1 MHDLKERTM
10 QTFTATYGSRIPAA
24 IALRGVANLPQHSR
38 PSVSG
43 IRRAFDRGE
52 EIFAEGEPC
61 SVFYKV
67 VSGTVRT
74 GKLLADGRRQ
84 IDTFHFPG
92 DVFGLES
99 GESHR
104 FTAEA
109 VDKVVVIAYRRGN
122 FGGLVQ
128 SDPAFGEQL
137 MISMLSSLDRAH
149 DHMVLLGRKTA
160 VEKMAT
166 FLLEIAA
173 RRANAERAELS
184 MQRTDIADH
193 LGLTIETV
201 SRTLTQMV
209 RDGLIRLANA
219 GRTVVLADKARLR
232 LLCN

>member
-1 MHDLKERTM
+1 M
-10 QTFTATYGSRIPAA
+10 QTFNATHSSRIPAA
-24 IALRGVANLPQHSR
+24 IALRGAANLPQR
-38 PSVSG
+38 PQAESG
-43 IRRAFDRGE
+43 IRRTFDRGD
-52 EIFAEGEPC
+52 EIFVEGGTC
-61 SVFYKV
+61 STFYKV

-74 GKLLADGRRQ
+74 GKLLSDGRRQ
-84 IDTFHFPG
+84 IDAFHLPG

-99 GESHR
+99 GETHR

-109 VDKVVVIAYRRGN
+109 VDKVVVIAYRRST

-128 SDPAFGEQL
+128 SDPTF
-137 MISMLSSLDRAH
+137 MNSMLSSLDRAH

-160 VEKMAT
+160 LEKMAT

-173 RRANAERAELS
+173 RRANADRAELP

-209 RDGLIRLANA
+209 RDGLIRLADA
-219 GRTVVLADKARLR
+219 GRTVILADKAGLR
-232 LLCN
+232 LLCA

>member
-1 MHDLKERTM
+1 M
-10 QTFTATYGSRIPAA
+10 QTFNATHDSRIPAA
-24 IALRGVANLPQHSR
+24 VALRGAANMAARPQ
-38 PSVSG
+38 PAASG
-43 IRRAFDRGE
+43 IRRAFGRGE

-74 GKLLADGRRQ
+74 GKLLSDGRRQ
-84 IDTFHFPG
+84 IDAFHFPG

-99 GESHR
+99 GAAHR

-109 VDKVVVIAYRRGN
+109 VDHVVVIAYRRNN

-128 SDPAFGEQL
+128 SDPAFGEQV
-137 MISMLSSLDRAH
+137 MTSMLSSLDRAH

-160 VEKMAT
+160 LEKMAT
-166 FLLEIAA
+166 FLLEIAS
-173 RRANAERAELS
+173 RRANTERAELP

-209 RDGLIRLANA
+209 RDGLIRLADA
-219 GRTVVLADKARLR
+219 GRTVVFTDEAGLR
-232 LLCN
+232 LLCH

>member
-1 MHDLKERTM
+1 M
-10 QTFTATYGSRIPAA
+10 QTLNATNSVRIPAA
-24 IALRGVANLPQHSR
+24 IALRGAANLPQRSQ

-43 IRRAFDRGE
+43 TRRIFDRGE

-99 GESHR
+99 GDTHR

-109 VDKVVVIAYRRGN
+109 VDKVVVVAYRRSN

-128 SDPAFGEQL
+128 NDPAFGEQL
-137 MISMLSSLDRAH
+137 MTSMLSSLDRAH
-149 DHMVLLGRKTA
+149 DHMVLLGRKSA
-160 VEKMAT
+160 LEKMAT

-173 RRANAERAELS
+173 RGAHADRAQLP

-209 RDGLIRLANA
+209 RDGLIRLADA
-219 GRTVVLADKARLR
+219 GRTVILADKAGLG

>member
-1 MHDLKERTM
+1 MM
-10 QTFTATYGSRIPAA
+10 QTFNTTHSSRIPAA
-24 IALRGVANLPQHSR
+24 VALRGPANMTFRAEPAA
-38 PSVSG
+38 SG
-43 IRRAFDRGE
+43 VRRSFGRGE

-99 GESHR
+99 GETHR

-109 VDKVVVIAYRRGN
+109 VDKVVVLTYRRSN

-128 SDPAFGEQL
+128 HDPAFGEQL
-137 MISMLSSLDRAH
+137 MTSMLSSLDRAH
-149 DHMVLLGRKTA
+149 DHMVLLGRKSA
-160 VEKMAT
+160 MEKMAT

-173 RRANAERAELS
+173 RRANADRAELP

-209 RDGLIRLANA
+209 RDGLIRLADA
-219 GRTVVLADKARLR
+219 GRTVILANKAGLR
-232 LLCN
+232 LLCA

>member
-1 MHDLKERTM
+1 M
-10 QTFTATYGSRIPAA
+10 QTFNAINAIHGSHIPAA
-24 IALRGVANLPQHSR
+24 VALRGAADLAQRTQPTVP
-38 PSVSG
+38 G
-43 IRRAFDRGE
+43 TRRIFDRGE

-61 SVFYKV
+61 IVFYKV

-84 IDTFHFPG
+84 IDAFHFPG

-99 GESHR
+99 GKDHR

-109 VDKVVVIAYRRGN
+109 VDKVVVVAYRRGS

-137 MISMLSSLDRAH
+137 MTSMLSSLDRAH

-160 VEKMAT
+160 LEKMAS
-166 FLLEIAA
+166 FLLDIAA
-173 RRANAERAELS
+173 RRANVARAELP

-209 RDGLIRLANA
+209 RAGLIRLADA
-219 GRTVVLADKARLR
+219 GRTVILADKAGLR
-232 LLCN
+232 LLCA

>member
-1 MHDLKERTM
+1 MPPRAQPT
-10 QTFTATYGSRIPAA
+10 
-24 IALRGVANLPQHSR
+24 
-38 PSVSG
+38 VSG
-43 IRRAFDRGE
+43 VRRTFDRGE

-61 SVFYKV
+61 SVFFKV

-74 GKLLADGRRQ
+74 GKLLTDGRRQ
-84 IDTFHFPG
+84 IDTFHFPA

-99 GESHR
+99 GGVHR

-109 VDKVVVIAYRRGN
+109 VDKVVVIAYRRSN

-128 SDPAFGEQL
+128 NDPVFGEQL
-137 MISMLSSLDRAH
+137 MTSMLSSLDRAH
-149 DHMVLLGRKTA
+149 DHMVLLGRKSA
-160 VEKMAT
+160 LEKMAA

-173 RRANAERAELS
+173 RRANPDRAELP

-209 RDGLIRLANA
+209 RDDLIRLADA
-219 GRTVVLADKARLR
+219 GRTVILADKAGLR
-232 LLCN
+232 QLCA